1 MYVVCR
7 LTPNTTKL
15 SAEFLL
21 ICPVSLSMVSIWVRG
36 YAAQVIL
43 PKHKIRRCTNSL
55 LTNHKEASN
64 NQVYANN
71 WSLVYVYVL
80 IYVFGC
86 NLKYNMLSIHL
97 RTCWI

>member
-43 PKHKIRRCTNSL
+43 PKHKISRCTNSL